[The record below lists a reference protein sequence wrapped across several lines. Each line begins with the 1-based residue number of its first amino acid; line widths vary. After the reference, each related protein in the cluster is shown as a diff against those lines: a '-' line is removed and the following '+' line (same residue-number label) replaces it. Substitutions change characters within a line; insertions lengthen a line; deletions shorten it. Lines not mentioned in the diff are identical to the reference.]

1 MASITRSPSFFVPFV
16 QTACFFPVCIE
27 EMSSDWRK
35 DAMKQ
40 DERAKQTKS
49 NLTNLENRV
58 SNVTPPILIT
68 PLELASRLNVS
79 EKTAIRVMKELPHIN
94 VSMDMYSG
102 KQRIRITEKTYAD
115 FANGLITRKRLRR
128 GG

>member
-1 MASITRSPSFFVPFV
+1 
-16 QTACFFPVCIE
+16 
-27 EMSSDWRK
+27 
-35 DAMKQ
+35 MKH
-40 DERAKQTKS
+40 DERTRQTKS
-49 NLTNLENRV
+49 DLTNLKNRV

-79 EKTAIRVMKELPHIN
+79 EKTAIRVMKELPHVN

-102 KQRIRITEKTYAD
+102 KQRIRIMEKTYAD
-115 FANGLITRKRLRR
+115 FANGLIPRKKLRR

>member
-1 MASITRSPSFFVPFV
+1 
-16 QTACFFPVCIE
+16 
-27 EMSSDWRK
+27 
-35 DAMKQ
+35 MKQ

-79 EKTAIRVMKELPHIN
+79 EKTAIRVMKELPHVN